1 MTALQIDTYHFRNA
15 LGKFATG
22 VTVVTAMTADR
33 CPVGVTA
40 NSFTSL
46 SLDPP
51 LILWNLRQTS
61 RSFPKFEN
69 SPRFTIN
76 VLSET
81 QSDIAKSFAT
91 RSLDPFQDIDWYE
104 GAHGAPII
112 SGSLATL
119 ECAHVAK
126 YPGGDHAI
134 FVGRVLSFQAGSGRP
149 LLFFEGSFREL
160 PRAESAFR

>member
-1 MTALQIDTYHFRNA
+1 MTALPIDSYHFRNA
-15 LGKFATG
+15 LGQFATG
-22 VTVVTAMTADR
+22 VTIITTMAADR

-61 RSFPKFEN
+61 RSFPMFEN
-69 SPRFTIN
+69 SSRFAIN

-81 QSDIAKSFAT
+81 QSDIAMNFAT
-91 RSLDPFQDIDWYE
+91 RSFDRFQGVDWYE

-112 SGSLATL
+112 GGSLATF

-134 FVGRVLSFQAGSGRP
+134 FVGRVLAFQAGSGRP

-160 PRAESAFR
+160 PKTESAFP